1 MRQIDD
7 AVVIAID
14 VDPNEDAQMVRDHIA
29 RNDYEG
35 VFVVAPI
42 EMTEMLREQYGSYI
56 ITPPL
61 APKVVVNAQQTS
73 AEAMTRGVK
82 PADELRAALDDAR

>member
-1 MRQIDD
+1 MRQADD

-35 VFVVAPI
+35 MFVVAPI

-61 APKVVVNAQQTS
+61 SPKVVVNADQTS
-73 AEAMTRGVK
+73 AETMGRGVK
-82 PADELRAALDDAR
+82 SAEDLRVALEEAR